1 MSVTDNRTA
10 IDKVLKAK
18 NLDTLRVAI
27 GKDWQPKFNLPDSLP
42 ATVVVAEG
50 RVRIVHDS
58 VLLDPVAQ
66 LEADLAAVKNPATSQ
81 LAAPSAQ

>member
-1 MSVTDNRTA
+1 MSVTDDCTA

-18 NLDTLRVAI
+18 KLDTLRIAV
-27 GKDWQPKFNLPDSLP
+27 GKDWQAKFNLSDALP
-42 ATVVVAEG
+42 ATVVVADG

-66 LEADLAAVKNPATSQ
+66 LEADLAALRK
-81 LAAPSAQ
+81 